1 MGNGTPI
8 LLAALTGFVSG
19 LLLSIPVGPINLTI
33 MNEGARRGFKW
44 AALIGLGATVME
56 VIYCFIAFTGFA
68 SFFTQGYVKAAM
80 ELASFVFML
89 YLGIKFLLAKS
100 AAAPV
105 VNLGAAADCLE
116 AKLEGRLQ
124 PHSAFMTGL
133 VRVMGNVGVLVF
145 WIILAANFISR
156 EWVTPDWPG
165 KLACV
170 AGVAVGTGVWFIGLS
185 WLVSLGHGKFSA
197 NTLLRMEH
205 LSGVG
210 LLVLALI
217 HGGTIVWQM
226 QNNTLLPPKV
236 QPHAAPPKA
245 ER

>member
-1 MGNGTPI
+1 MPELPP
-8 LLAALTGFVSG
+8 LLVAGLTGLISG

-33 MNEGARRGFKW
+33 LNEGARRGFKW

-68 SFFTQGYVKAAM
+68 SFFTRGYVKAAM
-80 ELASFVFML
+80 ELFSFVFML
-89 YLGIKFLLAKS
+89 FIGVKFLFSKS
-100 AAAPV
+100 VQAPP
-105 VNLGAAADCLE
+105 VNLGAAADRIE
-116 AKLEGRLQ
+116 AQLAEKLH

-156 EWVTPDWPG
+156 EWVTPDWSG

-170 AGVAVGTGVWFIGLS
+170 AGVALGTGGWFTGLS
-185 WLVSLGHGKFSA
+185 WVVSLGQGKFSEK
-197 NTLLRMEH
+197 TLLRMEH
-205 LSGVG
+205 GSGVG

-217 HGGTIVWQM
+217 HGGTIIWQM
-226 QNNTLLPPKV
+226 HNK
-236 QPHAAPPKA
+236 H
-245 ER
+245 